1 MSLSL
6 IDPKKHRQLFL
17 DDYAVEKMIGVKQTL
32 HPPKKCGP
40 VLKPNRSIGETG
52 IQSRSAPQWNP
63 EKGVWEWW
71 YFGNHIYYAT
81 STDLEHWD
89 TPSLG
94 LYEWNGSKDNNIAND
109 PEGDQDKRLYHII
122 RDETDPDPQ
131 RRYKGL
137 FSASDRYLGTSPDG
151 FNWTML
157 DVPPIP
163 GSDESH
169 FTFDE
174 ISGQYI
180 AMVKQGTEWGR
191 SVFLATSTDFD
202 HFTDPEL
209 VFHTDKIDWENRK
222 TRVREIIENP
232 AYITPA
238 TVDDLDYLHTREIDG
253 VTPAESYHMAVMP
266 YEGFYIGFVLIFNVF
281 GANPPPHMNHSRIN
295 QIEMTVSRDLRHWER
310 VADREV
316 FIGIEPWDGVRYN
329 TSQVAMAGRPIVGEN
344 GEIFIYHMASRIP
357 SGKELYATHNR
368 NKELFR
374 LRVDPEVYNDQ
385 SALCLAKLPMDRFAC
400 LEAEEAGTIVTKPF
414 MMKGEDLYINAEA
427 NWGEIYAEILDAE
440 TMKPFPGFWV
450 PAHLPPPL
458 TGDHL
463 RAKIEWQPE
472 HDLVF
477 EKPVRI
483 RFYLYQARLYSFW
496 LE

>member
-17 DDYAVEKMIGVKQTL
+17 DDYAVEKKIGVKQTL
-32 HPPKKCGP
+32 NPPTKCGP
-40 VLKPNRSIGETG
+40 VLKPNRSIGETS

-163 GSDESH
+163 SSDESH

-232 AYITPA
+232 AYITPP

-368 NKELFR
+368 NKEA
-374 LRVDPEVYNDQ
+374 LRDFELTRR
-385 SALCLAKLPMDRFAC
+385 S
-400 LEAEEAGTIVTKPF
+400 
-414 MMKGEDLYINAEA
+414 
-427 NWGEIYAEILDAE
+427 
-440 TMKPFPGFWV
+440 TMTRAPCAWPSFPWTGS
-450 PAHLPPPL
+450 PASRPRKREPL
-458 TGDHL
+458 L
-463 RAKIEWQPE
+463 RS
-472 HDLVF
+472 L
-477 EKPVRI
+477 
-483 RFYLYQARLYSFW
+483 L
-496 LE
+496 

>member
-1 MSLSL
+1 MNLSL

-17 DDYAVEKMIGVKQTL
+17 DDYAVEKKIGVKQTL
-32 HPPKKCGP
+32 QPPKKCGP
-40 VLKPNRSIGETG
+40 VLKPNRSIGETS

-109 PEGDQDKRLYHII
+109 PEGDQDRRLYHII
-122 RDETDPDPQ
+122 RDEIDPDPQ

-137 FSASDRYLGTSPDG
+137 FSASDRYLGTSPD
-151 FNWTML
+151 
-157 DVPPIP
+157 
-163 GSDESH
+163 
-169 FTFDE
+169 
-174 ISGQYI
+174 
-180 AMVKQGTEWGR
+180 
-191 SVFLATSTDFD
+191 
-202 HFTDPEL
+202 PEL

-222 TRVREIIENP
+222 KRVREIIENP

-238 TVDDLDYLHTREIDG
+238 TVDNLDYLHTREIDG

-266 YEGFYIGFVLIFNVF
+266 YEGFYIGFPLIFNVF

-329 TSQVAMAGRPIVGEN
+329 TSQVGMAGRPIVGEN

-414 MMKGEDLYINAEA
+414 VMKGEDLYINAEA

-463 RAKIEWQPE
+463 RAKIEWQPK